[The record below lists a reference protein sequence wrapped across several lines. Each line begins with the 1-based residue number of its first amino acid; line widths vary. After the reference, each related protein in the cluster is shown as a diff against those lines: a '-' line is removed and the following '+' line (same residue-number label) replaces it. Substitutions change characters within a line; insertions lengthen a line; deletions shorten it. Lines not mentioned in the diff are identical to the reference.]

1 MCHGIGVCIRRR
13 DQTGDRV
20 SIRVGITTR
29 RGIVNVTLIHGE
41 DMLQDQEKADKASF
55 KAALLE
61 SENTVKELIY
71 FCRNNLNDLTVQCFT
86 HKRFMSVQAF
96 IDALRLVYQE
106 LGVEGEK
113 GNVSDFVLFV
123 AGEHRDNIYASHV
136 CAITN
141 EHRQV
146 FAERLGMD
154 IEEIEPNLS
163 KLIWRIDGGI

>member
-1 MCHGIGVCIRRR
+1 MIILL
-13 DQTGDRV
+13 
-20 SIRVGITTR
+20 
-29 RGIVNVTLIHGE
+29 GIVNVTLIHGE

-61 SENTVKELIY
+61 NENTVKELIY

-86 HKRFMSVQAF
+86 HKRFISVQAF

-106 LGVEGEK
+106 LGVDGDK

-123 AGEHRDNIYASHV
+123 AGEHRDNVYASHV
-136 CAITN
+136 CAITD

-146 FAERLGMD
+146 FAEMLGMD
-154 IEEIEPNLS
+154 IEELEPNLS